1 MKRAPSGGLRAAAA
15 FLGLALLVATPD
27 AAAHTGGSALH
38 NLTHPHHLN
47 NPRIIT
53 SPASGDTYLPGETIT
68 VYVPWGRTLS
78 GRCIQIHTVGTVEL
92 EMTVGGVTRTLTGR
106 YQNRR
111 DRYGSGFDGTW
122 LYFDYVVQV
131 GDRDTDGVSLAE
143 DALSS
148 PGTTGSSI
156 RGVACG
162 DFSTFE
168 LSKQLHGLSTQ
179 SGHKVDTP
187 APTFSGVTG
196 PAVLFYAGASVNY
209 RLPQVANAADA
220 HNVSYSVTSAQPLP
234 TGYTLNASTA
244 TITGSYGS
252 ASARQNYTLRATDGF
267 NRTADLTFSL
277 EVSGDAGIESI
288 SITSNPGADKTYG
301 KVAPFGTNDTITV
314 RVDFTHRLTTILG
327 SRVCLNIRIGSNIP
341 RVCNPS
347 SYTSD
352 SSRWDKLDFSYAVQ
366 AGDWDGDGISFPT
379 NPMGAGKDGGLRF
392 RLTQVGS
399 DNRVNRSFASILDD
413 PNHKV
418 RGEQTMP
425 SFGSTASP
433 VYSWVK
439 GNAVSQVLPAVPAA
453 TDGDGGV
460 TYAIEGSLPAG
471 LSFAAATRTISGTP
485 TAAQGAT
492 DYTLA
497 ATDGDGDRATL
508 RFSIEIEEIAV
519 SISSP
524 SVAEGATG
532 ATATLKYAVTLN
544 RAPGRQVTVNWA
556 AAANPGT
563 ATSGTDYTAITG
575 GTLTFTA
582 AATSTTFDVTVTGD
596 ALDERNETVRI
607 ALSNP
612 SGAVLGSASTGVG
625 TITDD
630 DPTPTLALALSDP
643 DPGDPDTINES
654 GTGNATTVTASLSGG
669 TSGDAITVTVTA
681 TGATAAAGDFSLS
694 SDKTLTIAAG
704 TTTSS
709 GTVTVTAVDDATDEP
724 AETATVGGTVA
735 GGHGLVAAP
744 SGVTLTIADDD
755 ARPRSALALS
765 PASISESGG
774 LATVTATLS
783 NPSAA
788 AVTVTVSAA
797 PVAPAVTTDFSLS
810 STTTLTIAAS
820 ATSSTGTVTVTAVGN
835 ADDAPDKSVTVSG
848 SASGPLG
855 LGAADPPDATLT
867 IRDDDGTPTVSLV
880 LSSSSVS
887 ENGGVAT
894 VTAEL
899 NGGTSSEAVTVTVS
913 AAAGTG
919 AAAGDF
925 RLSSN
930 KTLTIAAGATS
941 STGAVTITANDN
953 AVDSP
958 DKSVTVSGTAT
969 GGNGIAAPA
978 SLTLTLTDD
987 EATRT
992 TRLALSS
999 ASIAEAGGVSTV
1011 TATLSGVSSATT
1023 TITVSASPGAGTD
1036 FTLTGTTLT
1045 IAAGSTTSTGTVTVT
1060 AVPDTTDSADK
1071 RVTVS
1076 GAATGGN
1083 GAESP
1088 PAATLTIVDDDALP
1102 TLSLS
1107 LSPTSIGE
1115 ASGVSTVTAAL
1126 SHPSS
1131 AAVTLTVDAAAG
1143 TGAVA
1148 TDFSLS
1154 TAKTL
1159 TIAAGATTSTG
1170 TVTVTAADNDVDAA
1184 NKSVTVSATA
1194 TGGNGVAAP
1203 SSVTLT
1209 LTDDETAGVTFN
1221 PATLTVTEQ
1230 GASQPFTVVLDS
1242 EPTGGMNGT
1251 TWVGLTPSDTDE
1263 LDLNM
1268 ASSYPY
1274 NLSFNTSNWDTPQTV
1289 AVTALGDSDRANDTK
1304 QIRYTVAGY
1313 TGGEVTNQLAVT
1325 VTVIDDDK
1333 PTVSLSLSP
1342 SSISEN
1348 GGEATVTAT
1357 LDAASPATT
1366 TIMVTAATGTNAVA
1380 GDFALSSAN
1389 TLTIAAGSTTS
1400 TGTVTITAADN
1411 ALDEPDKSVTVS
1423 GAASNSDG
1431 VNQPADQTLTI
1442 TDDDP
1447 APTLSINSPSVSE
1460 GNSGSAA
1467 LMYTVTLSAASG
1479 RPVTVEYED
1488 SRIGTA
1494 TSGTDYTAIPGGT
1507 LTFAAGTT
1515 SQTFNVSVTGDVLDE
1530 ANETVTVRLKDPVN
1544 AAVSTTAGTGTG
1556 TITDDD
1562 ATPTLSISEPSVTEG
1577 DSGAAALTYTLTLSA
1592 ASGRQ
1597 VTVRYADAG
1606 TGTATSGTDYAAIT
1620 AGALTFAAGTTS
1632 RTFSVSV
1639 TGDMVNEPNETV
1651 VVNWSNATNAT
1662 ISTRAG
1668 TIVSALR
1675 VDGTITDDD
1684 GAPTSITLTVD
1695 DDDVGEGDGA
1705 TTITV
1710 TATVDGT
1717 TRFAEA
1723 RTVSVSVSQSG
1734 TSGNVVDF
1742 ATVPAFDI
1750 EIAAGAASGAAT
1762 FTLTP
1767 TDDTEDET
1775 DETITVSGTSG
1786 TLTVNP
1792 ATISLTD
1799 NDGTPTSITLAVS
1812 DDSVGEGD
1820 GATTITVTATLDGS
1834 TTLGS
1839 AATVRVHVAGS
1850 GTATAVDFDT
1860 VPAFDITIAAGDA
1873 SGTAD
1878 FTLTPTNDVVDETDE
1893 TIAVRGTSTGLT
1905 VNSAT
1910 ISLTD
1915 NDAAPTAITLT
1926 VDDSSVGEGDGATSI
1941 TVTATVDGTTR
1952 FAEAKVVR
1960 VSVAGSGTAGAVDFA
1975 AVEAFDIEIAAEA
1988 ASDTAGFTLTP
1999 TDDAVDET
2007 NETITV
2013 SGTST
2018 SLTVNSA
2025 TITLADDDDA
2035 PTSITLTV
2043 DDSSVGEGDGAAPIT
2058 VTATVDGTTRFA
2070 EATAVTV
2077 SVAGSG
2083 TATAVDFAAVS
2094 DFDITIPAGAASS
2107 TGSFTLTPTNDA
2119 VDETDETV
2127 TVSGTS
2133 GSLPV
2138 NSATISLTDNDAA
2151 PTAITLT
2158 VSDESVSEGAGAT
2171 TITVTA
2177 TVDGTTRFAAATT
2190 VTVIVTGGGTPGGV
2204 NFSAGLD
2211 FDIVIAAG
2219 AASGASDFMLTPTDD
2234 ALDGVDETVTF
2245 AGYSGSLTVKDATV
2259 TLTDDDA
2266 TPTAITLTVDDNS
2279 VAEDD
2284 GATTITVTATVDGGT
2299 RFITDTTVTVSVA
2312 GSGAAGAV
2320 DFGAVSD
2327 FDITIQAADASK
2339 TGTFTL
2345 TPTNDAFDETNET
2358 ITVSGSSGSLTV
2370 SSATITLTDDDDAPT
2385 AITLTVD
2392 DNSVAEDDG
2401 ATTITVTATVDGAS
2415 RFVDATTVTVSVA
2428 GSGTASAVDFAAVSD
2443 FDIEIA
2449 AGEASK
2455 TGTFTLTPTNDAV
2468 DETNEMVTV
2477 SGSSGSLTVNSATIT
2492 LTDDDATPSITLTVD
2507 DNSVAE
2513 DDGATTITVT
2523 ATVDGTTRFAA
2534 ATTVTVSVGGSGTA
2548 TAVDFAAVSDF
2559 DITIAAEAASAN
2571 NTFTLT
2577 PTNDVVDE
2585 TNETVTVSGSS
2596 GSLTVNSDT
2605 INLTDDDAAPT
2616 SITLTVDDDG
2626 VAEDDGAT
2634 TITVTATVD
2643 GTTRFATDTTVTVS
2657 VAGSGTPT
2665 AVDFASVSDFD
2676 IQIPAGAAGANYTFT
2691 LTPTNDVV
2699 DETDETVTVSG
2710 MSGSLTV
2717 NSATISLTDDDG
2729 VPTSITLTVDD
2740 DDVGEGDGAA
2750 TITVTASANG
2760 ATGFTQPQT
2769 VRVSVAG
2776 SGTVAAVDFA
2786 SVPAFDIMLPAGAL
2800 SASGAFTLTPT
2811 DDTEDE
2817 ADETITV
2824 SGVSGSLPVN
2834 SASISLTDDD
2844 GVPTSLTLTV
2854 DDDTVSEGD
2863 GPTTIRVTA
2872 TLNGTGRFGEA
2883 KTVRVR
2889 VSGSGTAT
2897 AVDFA
2902 SVPEFDITI
2911 DASAA
2916 SGTGTF
2922 TLTPTDDVVDETNE
2936 TIKVRGTASGLRV
2949 NSDTITLADDDAT
2962 PDSISLTVNDNSVG
2976 EGDGATTITVT
2987 ATVDGATRFA
2997 EATTVTVSVAGSGS
3011 ATAVDLAAVANF
3023 DITLAAEAA
3032 SGTETFTL
3040 TPTDDVVDETNE
3052 TVTVSGT
3059 SGSLTV
3065 NSATISLTDND
3076 AAPTSITLTV
3086 NDNSIGEGDG
3096 ATTITVTATV
3106 DGATRFAA
3114 ATTVTVSVAGSGTAT
3129 AVDFAAVTDFDIEI
3143 AAEAASASETF
3154 TLTPTDDAVDE
3165 TTETVTVSGES
3176 GSLTVNAATINLT
3189 DNDAAPTS
3197 ITLTVNDN
3205 SVGEGDGATIITV
3218 TATVDGTTRFAA
3230 VTTVRVSVMGTST
3243 TAVDFTAVSDFDIQ
3257 IAAGMAS
3264 GSNTFTLTP
3273 TDDAV
3278 DEMDQTVTVSGTSG
3292 SLTVNAATIS
3302 VTDNDAAP
3310 TSITLTV
3317 NDNSVAEDDGATT
3330 ITVTATVDGA
3340 TRFSAGTTVTV
3351 SVADSG
3357 TATAVDFAAVA
3368 NFDITIAAGA
3378 ASANH
3383 TFTLTPTNDVVD
3395 ETNETITVSGTS
3407 GSLTVNSATI
3417 SLTDDDAAPTAITLT
3432 VNDNSVGEGDG
3443 ATTITVT
3450 ATVDGTT
3457 RFAESTTVTV
3467 SVAGSG
3473 TATAVDFATV
3483 SDFDITIAAEAANN
3497 TENFTLTPTD
3507 DTLDET
3513 DETVTV
3519 SGTSG
3524 SLTVNSATITLAD
3537 DDATPSLSIDS
3548 PIVAEGNAG
3557 AKDMTFTVTLSAASG
3572 RQVTVDYAVDSTDP
3586 GTATSGTDYAPV
3598 SAGTLTFAVGTT
3610 SETIAVSVTGDTAME
3625 PDETVRLTLSGATNA
3640 TLGTATGV
3648 GTIVNEDGASLIAID
3663 ADPTTANVIE
3673 PGPLALQEL
3682 STDSANSKSYS
3693 VRLKTPPTQDVTVTI
3708 ASGDTDAVT
3717 VGDTDGVMPGTQN
3730 TLTFTAMN
3738 WSTARTV
3745 TLTAAQDDDGVDE
3758 SVTVTHAAS
3767 TASDSEYTGD
3777 SASLTATVAD
3787 DETPAVVLDT
3797 NPSTANVVDADPVM
3811 LVEGHATD
3819 VAKTYSVRLATEP
3832 TQTVTVTLTSGD
3844 TGAVSI
3850 DDTDGDNTNGVQ
3862 NTLVFASTTWDTVQN
3877 VTARAAD
3884 DDDAADESVVL
3895 FATSTTATA
3904 SEYSG
3909 LSARLT
3915 ATVDDDETRGVVL
3928 STSTLSVQENG
3939 SATYTVQLS
3948 SQPVGGNV
3956 TVTITGAGG
3965 GIAPSPTSLTFT
3977 GANWN
3982 TPRQVRVNAARD
3994 DNSANETA
4002 TLTHTPSGAGTDYV
4016 GAATAQLVVTA
4027 TDISIPGLQVS
4038 PTQLAV
4044 DENQSAEYTVRLNT
4058 NPLGSV
4064 TVTATSNDAAVALDA
4079 DSTPQARTLTFNA
4092 SNWDTPQTVTASAV
4106 EDDNATDETATL
4118 THAASGA
4125 AAYTGLT
4132 GGALPSVLVSVD
4144 DNDTRGLLI
4153 DTNPST
4159 PNDIDAGPLAVDE
4172 NSSKEYTVRLATQ
4185 PTGTVTVT
4193 ATSPE
4198 ATLAVDSDASPQART
4213 LTFTTSTW
4221 ATAQTVTARALDDD
4235 DSTGETLA
4243 VAHAALGGDYGGVS
4257 ADLSVA
4263 VADDDEGVTIT
4274 PTPAALTETNLD
4286 GATLALSLVNTAFSA
4301 GASAAGVGAFE
4312 LVGTIPNLSI
4322 SQVSGVT
4329 AGGTTATLTLAFP
4342 RPPGDFRGLPT
4353 LAVRVPA
4360 SSHQGLDA
4368 LLSNAAVVTAEV
4380 GVTVSRTSLAL
4391 HENPGAT
4398 NANRGTYTIVPDTP
4412 PTGCAAGIVV
4422 AVSSDNADVTANPA
4436 LLTFTTSTWNTAQ
4449 TVTATAGPDDDGVD
4463 DAATLSHA
4471 IATVCDD
4478 AGYSAALAI
4487 AGVDVAVDDGH
4498 TPALVL
4504 DADPSTSS
4512 VDAGP
4517 LALVEGHA
4525 TDAARAFS
4533 VKLAT
4538 EPTQTVTVALGSL
4551 DAGAA
4556 TIDGSPLVFDSSNWL
4571 TAQTVTARAADDA
4584 DAAAESV
4591 ALFATSTTAT
4601 ASEYS
4606 GLSARLTATVDDN
4619 ETRGVVLSTSTL
4631 AVQEG
4636 SSATYT
4642 ARLSA
4647 RPVGGNVTVAITG
4660 AGDGISASPTA
4671 LTFTGTNWNTAQQV
4685 RVSAASDAN
4694 GLSESVTLTHTPSGA
4709 DYGGAAPAQLV
4720 AMATDGNPPSLLVA
4734 PTALTLTEGG
4744 SGVYTV
4750 RLNAQP
4756 ADPVTV
4762 TVGGATASVA
4772 ADTDAAAGVQTT
4784 LTFSN
4789 STWSTLR
4796 TVTVSAPPDDDAT
4809 NATTTLTHAVA
4820 GTGGYANLALAAR
4833 PGVAVTVNDPDTQGI
4848 LIDADPSTPND
4859 IDAGPLAVTEN
4870 QSAEYAVRLATQPT
4884 GTVTVTATSLD
4895 PTLAVDSDAS
4905 PLERTLT
4912 FSTSTW
4918 DTAQT
4923 VTARALDDDDGGNE
4937 TVAIAHEADGAD
4949 YDDVSANLAAM
4960 TVDDDAPALLLAT
4973 STLAAS
4979 GVAEGSTQTYT
4990 VRLATEPSG
4999 TVTVAA
5005 TATATATARVEVDM
5019 DGGQAGAQSSLRFD
5033 ATNWNAPRTA
5043 TVRGLP
5049 DDDAAHGTAT
5059 LRHSASGADYG
5070 GVEAADET
5078 FAVTDDDMPAVL
5090 LGATAVTVN
5099 EGSTAAYTVRLAT
5112 RPVGGAVTVA
5122 AISANAATATVAPA
5136 QLRFGAGDWDMPK
5149 TFRVHGAQAGS
5160 ATISHAA
5167 SGADY
5172 DGAATTTVAATVRG
5186 TQAAG
5191 VRIEP
5196 PTLTLREGESGAYRV
5211 RLNTDPGGDV
5221 TVTATSGSAELAVDA
5236 DATPRTKQLTF
5247 TTENWDREQTV
5258 MATALAD
5265 DGVDD
5270 ETATVTHAVTGYG
5283 GVATAPDLVVAV
5295 RDDDAPGL
5303 LFEPAE
5309 GLRLE
5314 ESGTAGTYTARLRF
5328 APSTPVAVAVS
5339 SDDAGVAVD
5348 TDGGTPLD
5356 QDTLAFN
5363 ATNWATAQT
5372 VTVRAVPDA
5381 DAASETAT
5389 LLHAASGAGS
5399 GYEGVTATY
5408 AVRVSDAEA
5417 AQAPTGVSA
5426 SAAGPTSLVVR
5437 WTPSPGAEGYVVQW
5451 RRAGQAWSTSRQL
5464 TLPAGASSA
5473 RIDGLAT
5480 GVEYEVRVLGLNRG
5494 DPGDPS
5500 SSARATPRA
5509 LGPGNRAPVAVAG
5522 FADRTLILGAAQA
5535 LDLSGVFWDPDGD
5548 ALSYTALSLNP
5559 SAVEASVSGSELR
5572 LRAAGVGLATIYM
5585 YATDPDGLTGSQTLR
5600 ARVARSA
5607 ALSADDAQAPEG
5619 GAARLSVRL
5628 SAARSTSTRIVWSL
5642 ALDTDAAT
5650 ADADD
5655 LVETSGEATIPAGET
5670 RIEIA
5675 VAIADDDDIEPAREW
5690 FEVSLSVPDGCCG
5703 PAARARVTVRE
5714 GVCDR
5719 TPAVRRALRGSASCD
5734 APTPATLAAVERL
5747 DVSGAGAGSLR
5758 AGDFAG
5764 FVGAADA
5771 AAGRQRLRTLPDGLF
5786 AGLDSLGEL
5795 SLQGNRARRSH
5806 WRWNWART
5814 DADAWAPG
5822 PATVRAQ
5829 FALGAPFALRSE
5841 LSAQPAAAGLPET
5854 VAIDAGATFGAP
5866 FAVAATST
5874 STLRLVAG
5882 PAPLP
5887 TTRCGEAPCFRGVEA
5902 ASGEV
5907 LTLYRRPS
5915 QAQPAPTPE
5924 PLRDGDDL
5932 RLALGSLIRLGDS
5945 DPDDLRWR
5953 ASSSDESVATAR
5965 VVGGRLVVTPAP
5977 GGEGAARIVL
5987 EVVDGE
5993 TGLSATLRF
6002 DVQVEFHWPVRQ
6014 ASGWRAGALMEAAR
6028 AASAPAPR

>member
-1 MKRAPSGGLRAAAA
+1 MKRAVGRGLCAAA
-15 FLGLALLVATPD
+15 FLGLALLVAAPD

-168 LSKQLHGLSTQ
+168 LSKQLHGLSAQ

-220 HNVSYSVTSAQPLP
+220 HNVSYSVTSARPLP

-314 RVDFTHRLTTILG
+314 RVDFTHRLTTVLP
-327 SRVCLNIRIGSNIP
+327 SRVCLNIQIGSNNR

-347 SYTSD
+347 YSTSD

-392 RLTQVGS
+392 RITGVGT
-399 DNRVNRSFASILDD
+399 DNRVNRSFGLILDD

-492 DYTLA
+492 NYTLA

-544 RAPGRQVTVNWA
+544 RAPGRQVTVAYA
-556 AAANPGT
+556 AASNPGT

-643 DPGDPDTINES
+643 DPGNPDTINES

-669 TSGDAITVTVTA
+669 TSGEAITVTVTA

-704 TTTSS
+704 ATTSS

-774 LATVTATLS
+774 MATVTATLS

-797 PVAPAVTTDFSLS
+797 PVAPAGAGDFALS

-848 SASGPLG
+848 LASGPLG

-880 LSSSSVS
+880 LSSSSVL
-887 ENGGVAT
+887 EDGGVAT

-899 NGGTSSEAVTVTVS
+899 NGGTSSEAVTVTVD
-913 AAAGTG
+913 AAAGPG
-919 AAAGDF
+919 AVAADF
-925 RLSSN
+925 SLSTA
-930 KTLTIAAGATS
+930 KTLTIAAGATT

-987 EATRT
+987 EATPT

-1045 IAAGSTTSTGTVTVT
+1045 IAAGSTTSAGTVTVT

-1076 GAATGGN
+1076 GAASGGN

-1102 TLSLS
+1102 TLSLA

-1115 ASGVSTVTAAL
+1115 AGGVSTVTAAL

-1159 TIAAGATTSTG
+1159 TIAASATTSTG

-1209 LTDDETAGVTFN
+1209 LADDDAAGVTFN
-1221 PATLTVTEQ
+1221 PATLTLTEQ
-1230 GASQPFTVVLDS
+1230 GPSQSFTVVLDS

-1251 TWVGLTPSDTDE
+1251 TWVGLTPSDDE
-1263 LDLNM
+1263 LDLDS
-1268 ASSYPY
+1268 ALTYPY
-1274 NLSFNTSNWDTPQTV
+1274 NLSFDTSNWDTPQTV
-1289 AVTALGDSDRANDTK
+1289 AVTALEDSDRANDTK

-1313 TGGEVTNQLAVT
+1313 TGGEVTDQLAVE

-1333 PTVSLSLSP
+1333 PAVSLSLSP

-1357 LDAASPATT
+1357 LDAASSATT
-1366 TIMVTAATGTNAVA
+1366 TITVTAATGTNAVSS
-1380 GDFALSSAN
+1380 DFKLSSAK
-1389 TLTIAAGSTTS
+1389 TLAIAAGSTTS
-1400 TGTVTITAADN
+1400 TGTVTIGAVDN
-1411 ALDEPDKSVTVS
+1411 ALDEPNKSVTVS
-1423 GAASNSDG
+1423 GSASNSDG
-1431 VNQPADQTLTI
+1431 VKQPADQTLTI

-1460 GNSGSAA
+1460 GNSGPKNLTFTA
-1467 LMYTVTLSAASG
+1467 TLSAASG
-1479 RPVTVEYED
+1479 REVTVEYED
-1488 SRIGTA
+1488 TRTGTA

-1507 LTFAAGTT
+1507 LTFATGTT

-1530 ANETVTVRLKDPVN
+1530 ANETVKVRLKDPVN
-1544 AAVSTTAGTGTG
+1544 AAVSTATGTG

-1562 ATPTLSISEPSVTEG
+1562 ATPTLSISSPSVMEG
-1577 DSGAAALTYTLTLSA
+1577 DSGSTALTITVTLSA

-1632 RTFSVSV
+1632 RTFSVLV
-1639 TGDMVNEPNETV
+1639 TGDTVNEPNETV
-1651 VVNWSNATNAT
+1651 VVTLSSPTNAT
-1662 ISTRAG
+1662 ISATAG
-1668 TIVSALR
+1668 SAT
-1675 VDGTITDDD
+1675 GTITDDD

-1717 TRFAEA
+1717 TRFAAA

-1742 ATVPAFDI
+1742 ATVSSFDI

-1767 TDDTEDET
+1767 TDDTEDEL

-1799 NDGTPTSITLAVS
+1799 NDGTPTSLTLAVN

-1839 AATVRVHVAGS
+1839 ATTVRVHVAGS

-1860 VPAFDITIAAGDA
+1860 VSAFDITIAAGDA
-1873 SGTAD
+1873 SGAAN

-1893 TIAVRGTSTGLT
+1893 TITVRGTSTGLT

-1915 NDAAPTAITLT
+1915 DDAAPTAITLT
-1926 VDDSSVGEGDGATSI
+1926 VSDSSVGEGDGATSI

-1952 FAEAKVVR
+1952 FAEAKTVR

-2007 NETITV
+2007 NETVTV
-2013 SGTST
+2013 SGSSG
-2018 SLTVNSA
+2018 SLTVNAA
-2025 TITLADDDDA
+2025 TITLTDDDA
-2035 PTSITLTV
+2035 APTAITLTV

-2070 EATAVTV
+2070 EDTTVTV

-2094 DFDITIPAGAASS
+2094 DFDIAIPAGAASS
-2107 TGSFTLTPTNDA
+2107 TGSFTLTPTDDA

-2133 GSLPV
+2133 GSLTV
-2138 NSATISLTDNDAA
+2138 KSATIALTDNDAA

-2158 VSDESVSEGAGAT
+2158 VSDDSVSEGDGAT

-2177 TVDGTTRFAAATT
+2177 TVDGTTRFAEATT
-2190 VTVIVTGGGTPGGV
+2190 VVVIVTGGGTPGGV

-2211 FDIVIAAG
+2211 FDITIAAG

-2234 ALDGVDETVTF
+2234 ALDGVNETVTF
-2245 AGYSGSLTVKDATV
+2245 AGYSGSLTVSDATV

-2266 TPTAITLTVDDNS
+2266 TPTSITLTVDDDS

-2320 DFGAVSD
+2320 DFAAVSD
-2327 FDITIQAADASK
+2327 FDITIGAADASK

-2358 ITVSGSSGSLTV
+2358 ITVSGTSGSLTV
-2370 SSATITLTDDDDAPT
+2370 NSATITLTDDDDAPT

-2596 GSLTVNSDT
+2596 GSLTVNSAT
-2605 INLTDDDAAPT
+2605 ITLTDDDAAPT
-2616 SITLTVDDDG
+2616 AITLTVDDDG

-2717 NSATISLTDDDG
+2717 NSATINLTDDDG

-2863 GPTTIRVTA
+2863 GLTTIRVTA

-2902 SVPEFDITI
+2902 SVPEFDIRI
-2911 DASAA
+2911 NASAA

-2922 TLTPTDDVVDETNE
+2922 TLTPTDDVVDEINE

-2997 EATTVTVSVAGSGS
+2997 EATTVTVSVAGSGT
-3011 ATAVDLAAVANF
+3011 ATAVDFAAVANF

-3086 NDNSIGEGDG
+3086 NDNSVGEGDG

-3243 TAVDFTAVSDFDIQ
+3243 TAVDFSAVSDFDIQ

-3292 SLTVNAATIS
+3292 SLTVNAATINL
-3302 VTDNDAAP
+3302 TDNDAAP

-3317 NDNSVAEDDGATT
+3317 NDNSVGEGDGATA

-3340 TRFSAGTTVTV
+3340 TRFAGTTTV
-3351 SVADSG
+3351 SVSVAGSG
-3357 TATAVDFAAVA
+3357 TATAVDFAAVSD
-3368 NFDITIAAGA
+3368 FDITIAAGA
-3378 ASANH
+3378 ASANN
-3383 TFTLTPTNDVVD
+3383 TFTLTPTNDSVD
-3395 ETNETITVSGTS
+3395 ETDETVTVSGTS

-3417 SLTDDDAAPTAITLT
+3417 SLTDDDAAPTSITLT

-3457 RFAESTTVTV
+3457 RFVESTTVTV

-3557 AKDMTFTVTLSAASG
+3557 AKDMTFTVTLSPASG
-3572 RQVTVDYAVDSTDP
+3572 QQVTVNYAVDSTDP

-3598 SAGTLTFAVGTT
+3598 SAGTLTFAVGAT
-3610 SETIAVSVTGDTAME
+3610 SETIAVSVTGDTTVE
-3625 PDETVRLTLSGATNA
+3625 PDETVRLALSGATNA
-3640 TLGTATGV
+3640 TLGAATGV

-3682 STDSANSKSYS
+3682 STDSAHSRSYS
-3693 VRLKTPPTQDVTVTI
+3693 VRLKTPPTQDVTVTV

-3787 DETPAVVLDT
+3787 DETPAVVLDA
-3797 NPSTANVVDADPVM
+3797 NPSTANVVDAGPVM

-3819 VAKTYSVRLATEP
+3819 VAKTYSVRLAAQP

-3862 NTLVFASTTWDTVQN
+3862 NTLVFGSTTWDTVQN

-3884 DDDAADESVVL
+3884 DDDAADESVAL

-3928 STSTLSVQENG
+3928 STSTLAVQENG
-3939 SATYTVQLS
+3939 SATYTVQLG

-3965 GIAPSPTSLTFT
+3965 GITPNPMSLTFT
-3977 GANWN
+3977 GVNWN
-3982 TPRQVRVNAARD
+3982 TPQQVRVNAARD

-4058 NPLGSV
+4058 NPLGTV

-4079 DSTPQARTLTFNA
+4079 DSTPQARTLTFDS
-4092 SNWDTPQTVTASAV
+4092 SNWATPQTVTASAE
-4106 EDDNATDETATL
+4106 EDDNGTDETATL

-4132 GGALPSVLVSVD
+4132 GGALPSVLVAVD

-4153 DTNPST
+4153 DADPST

-4193 ATSPE
+4193 ATSPD
-4198 ATLAVDSDASPQART
+4198 AALAVDSDASPLARS

-4301 GASAAGVGAFE
+4301 SASAAGVGAFE

-4322 SQVSGVT
+4322 AQVSGVT

-4449 TVTATAGPDDDGVD
+4449 TVTATAGPDNDGVD
-4463 DAATLSHA
+4463 DTATLSHA
-4471 IATVCDD
+4471 ITTACDG
-4478 AGYSAALAI
+4478 AGYTAALAV

-4504 DADPSTSS
+4504 DADPSTSG

-4517 LALVEGHA
+4517 LALIEGHA
-4525 TDAARAFS
+4525 TDAAQAFS

-4551 DAGAA
+4551 DAGAV
-4556 TIDGSPLVFDSSNWL
+4556 TIDGGPLVFDSSNWL

-4584 DAAAESV
+4584 DATDESV

-4601 ASEYS
+4601 ASEYT

-4671 LTFTGTNWNTAQQV
+4671 LTFTGANWNTAQQV

-4709 DYGGAAPAQLV
+4709 DFGGAATARLV
-4720 AMATDGNPPSLLVA
+4720 ATTTDGNPPSLLVT
-4734 PTALTLTEGG
+4734 PTQLALTEGG

-4796 TVTVSAPPDDDAT
+4796 TVTVSAPADDDAT
-4809 NATTTLTHAVA
+4809 DATTTLTHAVA

-4859 IDAGPLAVTEN
+4859 IDAGPLAVDEN

-4905 PLERTLT
+4905 PQTRTLT

-4949 YDDVSANLAAM
+4949 YDDVSANLAAT

-4979 GVAEGSTQTYT
+4979 GVAEGGTQTYT

-5043 TVRGLP
+5043 TVRGLE
-5049 DDDAAHGTAT
+5049 DDDAADGTAT

-5078 FAVTDDDMPAVL
+5078 FAVTDDDTPAVL
-5090 LGATAVTVN
+5090 PSATALTVN

-5112 RPVGGAVTVA
+5112 RPVGGTVTVA
-5122 AISANAATATVAPA
+5122 ATSANVSTATVQPA
-5136 QLRFGAGDWDMPK
+5136 QVRFGAGDWDVPK

-5160 ATISHAA
+5160 ATISHSA

-5172 DGAATTTVAATVRG
+5172 RGAATTTVAATVRG

-5196 PTLTLREGESGAYRV
+5196 PTLTLREGESGAYAV

-5236 DATPRTKQLTF
+5236 DATPQTRELTF
-5247 TTENWDREQTV
+5247 TTENWHVEQTV
-5258 MATALAD
+5258 TATALAD

-5270 ETATVTHAVTGYG
+5270 ETATVAHAVAGYA

-5314 ESGTAGTYTARLRF
+5314 ESGAAGTYTARLRF
-5328 APSTPVAVAVS
+5328 APSGAVAVAVS

-5356 QDTLAFN
+5356 QDTLTFN

-5399 GYEGVTATY
+5399 GYEGVTAAY

-5417 AQAPTGVSA
+5417 APAPTGVSA
-5426 SAAGPTSLVVR
+5426 SAAGPTSLAVR
-5437 WTPSPGAEGYVVQW
+5437 WTPSAGAQGHVVQW

-5509 LGPGNRAPVAVAG
+5509 LGPGNRAPVVLAALE
-5522 FADRTLILGAAQA
+5522 DRTLILGAALA
-5535 LDLSGVFWDPDGD
+5535 IDLGGAFWDPDGD
-5548 ALSYTALSLNP
+5548 ALAYTARSLNP
-5559 SAVEASVSGSELR
+5559 SAVEATVSGAELR
-5572 LRAAGVGLATIYM
+5572 LRAASVGPATVYV
-5585 YATDPDGLTGSQTLR
+5585 YARDPGGLVGSQTLR
-5600 ARVARSA
+5600 ARVVDRA

-5619 GAARLSVRL
+5619 GTAQLVARLSP
-5628 SAARSTSTRIVWSL
+5628 ARSTSTRIVWSL
-5642 ALDTDAAT
+5642 ALDANAAT
-5650 ADADD
+5650 ADMDD

-5670 RIEIA
+5670 RVEIGIEIA
-5675 VAIADDDDIEPAREW
+5675 DDMDIEPAREW
-5690 FEVSLSVPDGCCG
+5690 FEVSLSAPAGCCG
-5703 PAARARVTVRE
+5703 PAARARVTVLE

-5719 TPAVRRALRGSASCD
+5719 TPAVRDALRGSDSCT

-5747 DVSGAGAGSLR
+5747 ELSGAGAGSLR
-5758 AGDFAG
+5758 AGDFG
-5764 FVGAADA
+5764 GLSGLRTLLLD
-5771 AAGRQRLRTLPDGLF
+5771 GNGLRTLPDGLF

-5795 SLQGNRARRSH
+5795 SLQGNPGAPFALAVEL
-5806 WRWNWART
+5806 ART
-5814 DADAWAPG
+5814 DADPWAPG
-5822 PATVRAQ
+5822 PATVQAR

-5841 LSAQPAAAGLPET
+5841 LSTQPTAAGLPET

-5866 FAVAATST
+5866 FAVAST

-5887 TTRCGEAPCFRGVEA
+5887 TARCGDAPCFRGMETTAGEA
-5902 ASGEV
+5902 
-5907 LTLYRRPS
+5907 LTLYRRPPR
-5915 QAQPAPTPE
+5915 AQPAPTPE

-5932 RLALGSLIRLGDS
+5932 RLALESLIRPGDS

-5993 TGLSATLRF
+5993 TGHTATLRF

-6014 ASGWRAGALMEAAR
+6014 ASGWRAGALIEAAR

>member
-1 MKRAPSGGLRAAAA
+1 MKRAVGRGLCAAA
-15 FLGLALLVATPD
+15 FLGIALSVAAPD
-27 AAAHTGGSALH
+27 AAAHSSGHVH
-38 NLTHPHHLN
+38 NRLYPVHHLD

-68 VYVPWGRTLS
+68 VYIPWGRTVS
-78 GRCIQIHTVGTVEL
+78 GRCIQIHSVGTVEL

-106 YQNRR
+106 YENRR
-111 DRYGSGFDGTW
+111 NRYGSGFDGTW
-122 LYFDYVVQV
+122 LYFDYVVRK

-148 PGTTGSSI
+148 PGASGSSI
-156 RGVACG
+156 RGTVCG
-162 DFSTFE
+162 GFSTIE
-168 LSKQLHGLSTQ
+168 LSKQLHGFSNQ

-187 APTFSGVTG
+187 APTFSGVLA
-196 PAVLFYAGASVNY
+196 PAVVFYEGASVNY
-209 RLPQVANAADA
+209 RLPAVANAADV
-220 HNVSYSVTSAQPLP
+220 HNLTYSVTSARPLP
-234 TGYTLNASTA
+234 TGYTLNTSTA
-244 TITGSYGS
+244 TIAGSHGS

-267 NRTADLTFSL
+267 NRTADLIFTL
-277 EVSGDAGIESI
+277 EVSTGAGIESI

-314 RVDFTHRLTTILG
+314 RVDFTHRLTFVR
-327 SRVCLNIRIGSNIP
+327 SSVCLNIRIGSN
-341 RVCNPS
+341 RQVCNPS
-347 SYTSD
+347 YSTSD

-392 RLTQVGS
+392 RLFGGG
-399 DNRVNRSFASILDD
+399 DNRVNRNFGPTQDD

-418 RGEQTMP
+418 RGEQTTP
-425 SFGSTASP
+425 NFGSTASP

-439 GNAVSQVLPAVPAA
+439 GNAVSQALPAVPAA

-544 RAPGRQVTVNWA
+544 RVPGRQVTVAYA
-556 AAANPGT
+556 AASNPGT

-643 DPGDPDTINES
+643 DPGNPDTINES

-669 TSGDAITVTVTA
+669 TSGEAITVTVTA
-681 TGATAAAGDFSLS
+681 TGGTAAAGDFSLS

-704 TTTSS
+704 ATTSS

-887 ENGGVAT
+887 EDGGVAT

-899 NGGTSSEAVTVTVS
+899 NGGTSSEAVTVTVDAVPGPGAV
-913 AAAGTG
+913 AA
-919 AAAGDF
+919 DF
-925 RLSSN
+925 SLSTA
-930 KTLTIAAGATS
+930 KTLTIAAGATT

-1115 ASGVSTVTAAL
+1115 AGGVSTVTAAL

-1289 AVTALGDSDRANDTK
+1289 AVTALGDGDRADDAK

-1313 TGGEVTNQLAVT
+1313 AGGEVTNQLAVT

-1333 PTVSLSLSP
+1333 PAVSLSLSP

-1348 GGEATVTAT
+1348 GGVATVTAT
-1357 LDAASPATT
+1357 LEAASPATT

-1389 TLTIAAGSTTS
+1389 TLTIAAGETTS
-1400 TGTVTITAADN
+1400 TGTVTIAAVNN
-1411 ALDEPDKSVTVS
+1411 AVDEPDKSVTVS
-1423 GAASNSDG
+1423 GSASNSDG
-1431 VNQPADQTLTI
+1431 VKQPADRTLAI

-1447 APTLSINSPSVSE
+1447 APTLSIDSPSVSE
-1460 GNSGSAA
+1460 GNSGSRNLTFTA
-1467 LMYTVTLSAASG
+1467 TLSAASG
-1479 RPVTVEYED
+1479 REVTVDYAD
-1488 SRIGTA
+1488 AGTGTA
-1494 TSGTDYTAIPGGT
+1494 TSGTDYTAIAAGT
-1507 LTFAAGTT
+1507 LTFATGTT
-1515 SQTFNVSVTGDVLDE
+1515 SQTFDVSVTGDVLDE
-1530 ANETVTVRLKDPVN
+1530 ADETVKVRLKDPTN

-1562 ATPTLSISEPSVTEG
+1562 ATPTLSISEPSVAEG
-1577 DSGAAALTYTLTLSA
+1577 DSGSAALTYTVTLSA

-1620 AGALTFAAGTTS
+1620 GGTLTFVAGTTS

-1639 TGDMVNEPNETV
+1639 TGDTVNEPNETV
-1651 VVNWSNATNAT
+1651 AVNWSNATNAT
-1662 ISTRAG
+1662 ITSRSGVVAA
-1668 TIVSALR
+1668 ALR

-1695 DDDVGEGDGA
+1695 DDDVGEGDSA

-1717 TRFAEA
+1717 TRFADA
-1723 RTVSVSVSQSG
+1723 KTVTVSVAGSG
-1734 TSGNVVDF
+1734 TTGAVDF
-1742 ATVPAFDI
+1742 AAVSNFNI
-1750 EIAAGAASGAAT
+1750 SIAAGAASGAGT

-1767 TDDTEDET
+1767 TDDSDDET
-1775 DETITVSGTSG
+1775 DETITVSGTSTG
-1786 TLTVNP
+1786 LMVTP

-1799 NDGTPTSITLAVS
+1799 DDGTPTSITLAVN

-1839 AATVRVHVAGS
+1839 ATTVRVHVVGS

-1878 FTLTPTNDVVDETDE
+1878 FTLTPTNDAVDETDE
-1893 TIAVRGTSTGLT
+1893 TITVRGTWTGLT

-1915 NDAAPTAITLT
+1915 DDAAPTSIALT

-1952 FAEAKVVR
+1952 FAEAKTVR
-1960 VSVAGSGTAGAVDFA
+1960 VSVAGSGTATAVDFA
-1975 AVEAFDIEIAAEA
+1975 AVEAFDIEIAAGA
-1988 ASDTAGFTLTP
+1988 ASSTASFTLTP
-1999 TDDAVDET
+1999 TDDAVDEAD
-2007 NETITV
+2007 ETVTV
-2013 SGTST
+2013 SGEST

-2025 TITLADDDDA
+2025 TIALTDDDAA

-2043 DDSSVGEGDGAAPIT
+2043 DDGSVGEGDGAATIT

-2070 EATAVTV
+2070 MSTTVSV

-2107 TGSFTLTPTNDA
+2107 TASFTLTPTDDA

-2127 TVSGTS
+2127 TVDGTS
-2133 GSLPV
+2133 GSLTV
-2138 NSATISLTDNDAA
+2138 NSATIALTDDDAA
-2151 PTAITLT
+2151 PTSITLT
-2158 VSDESVSEGAGAT
+2158 VSDDSVSEGDGAT

-2177 TVDGTTRFAAATT
+2177 TVDGTTRFATSTT
-2190 VTVIVTGGGTPGGV
+2190 VEVLVRGTSGTATAV
-2204 NFSAGLD
+2204 D
-2211 FDIVIAAG
+2211 FAAVSIFEIVIAAG
-2219 AASGASDFMLTPTDD
+2219 AASGAGDFTLTPTNDV
-2234 ALDGVDETVTF
+2234 LDETDETITVYG
-2245 AGYSGSLTVKDATV
+2245 ASDDLTVNPATIA
-2259 TLTDDDA
+2259 LTDDDA
-2266 TPTAITLTVDDNS
+2266 TPTAITLTVDDDS

-2299 RFITDTTVTVSVA
+2299 RFVALTTVTVSVA
-2312 GSGAAGAV
+2312 GSGTAGAV
-2320 DFGAVSD
+2320 DFAAVSD
-2327 FDITIQAADASK
+2327 FDIEIDARDASG

-2345 TPTNDAFDETNET
+2345 TPTNDVFDETNET
-2358 ITVSGSSGSLTV
+2358 ITVSGTSGGLTV
-2370 SSATITLTDDDDAPT
+2370 NAATITLTDDDAAPT

-2401 ATTITVTATVDGAS
+2401 ATTITVTAAVDGPT
-2415 RFVDATTVTVSVA
+2415 RFGAARTVTVSVA
-2428 GSGTASAVDFAAVSD
+2428 GSGTATAVDFTPVLD

-2449 AGEASK
+2449 TGAASA
-2455 TGTFTLTPTNDAV
+2455 TGTFMLIPADDAV
-2468 DETNEMVTV
+2468 DETDETVTV

-2548 TAVDFAAVSDF
+2548 TAVDFASVSDF

-2616 SITLTVDDDG
+2616 AITLTVDDDG

-2834 SASISLTDDD
+2834 SATISLTDDD

-2911 DASAA
+2911 NASAA

-2962 PDSISLTVNDNSVG
+2962 PTAISLTVNDNSVG

-3165 TTETVTVSGES
+3165 TNETVTVGGTS
-3176 GSLTVNAATINLT
+3176 GSLTVNAATISLT

-3218 TATVDGTTRFAA
+3218 TAAVDGTTRFAA

-3278 DEMDQTVTVSGTSG
+3278 DEMDQTVMVSGTSG

-3317 NDNSVAEDDGATT
+3317 NDNSVAEDDGAT
-3330 ITVTATVDGA
+3330 IVTVTATVDGA
-3340 TRFSAGTTVTV
+3340 TRFAEATTVTV
-3351 SVADSG
+3351 SVAGSG

-3378 ASANH
+3378 ASANN
-3383 TFTLTPTNDVVD
+3383 TFTLTPTNDSVD
-3395 ETNETITVSGTS
+3395 ETDETVTVSGTS

-3417 SLTDDDAAPTAITLT
+3417 SLTDNDAAPTSITLT

-3457 RFAESTTVTV
+3457 RFVESTTVTV

-3483 SDFDITIAAEAANN
+3483 SDFDISIAAEAANN

-3557 AKDMTFTVTLSAASG
+3557 ANDMTFTVTLSAASG
-3572 RQVTVDYAVDSTDP
+3572 QQVTVNYAVDSTDP

-3610 SETIAVSVTGDTAME
+3610 SETVTVSVTGDTAME

-3640 TLGTATGV
+3640 TLGAATGV

-3682 STDSANSKSYS
+3682 LTDSANSRSYS
-3693 VRLKTPPTQDVTVTI
+3693 VRLKTPPTQDVTVTV

-3717 VGDTDGVMPGTQN
+3717 VGDTDGVMPGVQN
-3730 TLTFTAMN
+3730 TLTFTGLN

-3777 SASLTATVAD
+3777 SASLTATVDD
-3787 DETPAVVLDT
+3787 DETPAVVLDA
-3797 NPSTANVVDADPVM
+3797 NPSTANVVDAGPVM

-3915 ATVDDDETRGVVL
+3915 ATVDDNETRGVVL

-3994 DNSANETA
+3994 TNSANETA

-4058 NPLGSV
+4058 DPLGSV

-4079 DSTPQARTLTFNA
+4079 DSTPQTRTLTFDS
-4092 SNWDTPQTVTASAV
+4092 SNWDTVQTVTASAV
-4106 EDDNATDETATL
+4106 EDDNGTDESATL

-4132 GGALPSVLVSVD
+4132 GGALPSVQVAVD

-4185 PTGTVTVT
+4185 PTGMVTVT

-4198 ATLAVDSDASPQART
+4198 ATLAVDSDASPQTRS

-4243 VAHAALGGDYGGVS
+4243 VAHAATGGDYGGVS

-4301 GASAAGVGAFE
+4301 SASAAGVGAFE

-4322 SQVSGVT
+4322 AQVSGVT

-4422 AVSSDNADVTANPA
+4422 AVSGDNADVTANPA

-4449 TVTATAGPDDDGVD
+4449 TVTATAGPDNDGVD

-4471 IATVCDD
+4471 IATACDG
-4478 AGYSAALAI
+4478 AGYTTALAV

-4504 DADPSTSS
+4504 DADPST
-4512 VDAGP
+4512 VGVEAGP

-4533 VKLAT
+4533 VNLAT

-4584 DAAAESV
+4584 DAADESV

-4601 ASEYS
+4601 ASEYT

-4619 ETRGVVLSTSTL
+4619 ETHGVVLSTSTL

-4671 LTFTGTNWNTAQQV
+4671 LTFTGTNWNAAQQV

-4720 AMATDGNPPSLLVA
+4720 ATATDGNPPSLLVA

-4762 TVGGATASVA
+4762 TVGGATAAVS

-4789 STWSTLR
+4789 STWSALR

-4820 GTGGYANLALAAR
+4820 GTGGYANLAPAAR

-4870 QSAEYAVRLATQPT
+4870 QSAQYAVRLATQPT
-4884 GTVTVTATSLD
+4884 GTVTVTATSPD

-4912 FSTSTW
+4912 FTTNTW
-4918 DTAQT
+4918 NTAQT
-4923 VTARALDDDDGGNE
+4923 VTARALDDDDSGNE
-4937 TVAIAHEADGAD
+4937 TTAIAHEADGAD
-4949 YDDVSANLAAM
+4949 YDDVSANLAAT

-4979 GVAEGSTQTYT
+4979 GVAEGGTQTYT

-5049 DDDAAHGTAT
+5049 DDDAADGTAT

-5122 AISANAATATVAPA
+5122 ATSANASTATVQPA
-5136 QLRFGAGDWDMPK
+5136 QLRFGAGDWDVPK

-5160 ATISHAA
+5160 ATISHSA

-5172 DGAATTTVAATVRG
+5172 GGAATTTVAATVRG

-5211 RLNTDPGGDV
+5211 RLNTDPGGTV

-5258 MATALAD
+5258 TATALAD

-5270 ETATVTHAVTGYG
+5270 ETATVTHAVTGYA

-5314 ESGTAGTYTARLRF
+5314 ESGAAGTYTARLRF

-5408 AVRVSDAEA
+5408 AVRVSDADA
-5417 AQAPTGVSA
+5417 VPAPTGVSA
-5426 SAAGPTSLVVR
+5426 SAAGPTSLAVR
-5437 WTPSPGAEGYVVQW
+5437 WTPSAGAEGHAVQW

-5548 ALSYTALSLNP
+5548 ALSYAALSLNP

-5572 LRAAGVGLATIYM
+5572 LRASGVGLATIYM
-5585 YATDPDGLTGSQTLR
+5585 YATDPGGLTGSQTLR

-5628 SAARSTSTRIVWSL
+5628 SPARSTSTRIVWSL
-5642 ALDTDAAT
+5642 VPAAAAAT
-5650 ADADD
+5650 ADAAD

-5675 VAIADDDDIEPAREW
+5675 VAIADDDEIEPAREW
-5690 FEVSLSVPDGCCG
+5690 FEVSLSAPDGCCG

-5719 TPAVRRALRGSASCD
+5719 TPAVRDALRGSASCD
-5734 APTPATLAAVERL
+5734 APTPAMLAAVERL
-5747 DVSGAGAGSLR
+5747 ELSGAGAGSLR

-5764 FVGAADA
+5764 LSGLRTLLLD
-5771 AAGRQRLRTLPDGLF
+5771 GNGLRTLPDGLF

-5795 SLQGNRARRSH
+5795 SLQGNPGAPFALAVEL
-5806 WRWNWART
+5806 ART

-5822 PATVRAQ
+5822 PATVRAR

-5841 LSAQPAAAGLPET
+5841 LSAQPTAAGLPET
-5854 VAIDAGATFGAP
+5854 VEIDAGATFGAP
-5866 FAVAATST
+5866 FAVAST

-5887 TTRCGEAPCFRGVEA
+5887 TARCGEAPCFRGVEA
-5902 ASGEV
+5902 APGEA
-5907 LTLYRRPS
+5907 LTLYRRPPR
-5915 QAQPAPTPE
+5915 AQPAPTPE

-5932 RLALGSLIRLGDS
+5932 RLALGSLIRLGDG

-5965 VVGGRLVVTPAP
+5965 VVGGSLVVTPAP

>member
-1 MKRAPSGGLRAAAA
+1 M
-15 FLGLALLVATPD
+15 
-27 AAAHTGGSALH
+27 
-38 NLTHPHHLN
+38 
-47 NPRIIT
+47 
-53 SPASGDTYLPGETIT
+53 
-68 VYVPWGRTLS
+68 
-78 GRCIQIHTVGTVEL
+78 
-92 EMTVGGVTRTLTGR
+92 
-106 YQNRR
+106 
-111 DRYGSGFDGTW
+111 
-122 LYFDYVVQV
+122 
-131 GDRDTDGVSLAE
+131 
-143 DALSS
+143 
-148 PGTTGSSI
+148 
-156 RGVACG
+156 
-162 DFSTFE
+162 
-168 LSKQLHGLSTQ
+168 
-179 SGHKVDTP
+179 
-187 APTFSGVTG
+187 
-196 PAVLFYAGASVNY
+196 
-209 RLPQVANAADA
+209 
-220 HNVSYSVTSAQPLP
+220 
-234 TGYTLNASTA
+234 
-244 TITGSYGS
+244 
-252 ASARQNYTLRATDGF
+252 
-267 NRTADLTFSL
+267 
-277 EVSGDAGIESI
+277 
-288 SITSNPGADKTYG
+288 
-301 KVAPFGTNDTITV
+301 
-314 RVDFTHRLTTILG
+314 
-327 SRVCLNIRIGSNIP
+327 
-341 RVCNPS
+341 
-347 SYTSD
+347 
-352 SSRWDKLDFSYAVQ
+352 
-366 AGDWDGDGISFPT
+366 
-379 NPMGAGKDGGLRF
+379 
-392 RLTQVGS
+392 
-399 DNRVNRSFASILDD
+399 DD
-413 PNHKV
+413 
-418 RGEQTMP
+418 
-425 SFGSTASP
+425 
-433 VYSWVK
+433 
-439 GNAVSQVLPAVPAA
+439 
-453 TDGDGGV
+453 
-460 TYAIEGSLPAG
+460 
-471 LSFAAATRTISGTP
+471 
-485 TAAQGAT
+485 
-492 DYTLA
+492 
-497 ATDGDGDRATL
+497 
-508 RFSIEIEEIAV
+508 
-519 SISSP
+519 
-524 SVAEGATG
+524 
-532 ATATLKYAVTLN
+532 
-544 RAPGRQVTVNWA
+544 
-556 AAANPGT
+556 
-563 ATSGTDYTAITG
+563 
-575 GTLTFTA
+575 
-582 AATSTTFDVTVTGD
+582 
-596 ALDERNETVRI
+596 
-607 ALSNP
+607 
-612 SGAVLGSASTGVG
+612 
-625 TITDD
+625 
-630 DPTPTLALALSDP
+630 
-643 DPGDPDTINES
+643 
-654 GTGNATTVTASLSGG
+654 
-669 TSGDAITVTVTA
+669 
-681 TGATAAAGDFSLS
+681 
-694 SDKTLTIAAG
+694 
-704 TTTSS
+704 
-709 GTVTVTAVDDATDEP
+709 
-724 AETATVGGTVA
+724 
-735 GGHGLVAAP
+735 
-744 SGVTLTIADDD
+744 
-755 ARPRSALALS
+755 
-765 PASISESGG
+765 
-774 LATVTATLS
+774 
-783 NPSAA
+783 
-788 AVTVTVSAA
+788 
-797 PVAPAVTTDFSLS
+797 
-810 STTTLTIAAS
+810 
-820 ATSSTGTVTVTAVGN
+820 
-835 ADDAPDKSVTVSG
+835 
-848 SASGPLG
+848 
-855 LGAADPPDATLT
+855 
-867 IRDDDGTPTVSLV
+867 
-880 LSSSSVS
+880 
-887 ENGGVAT
+887 
-894 VTAEL
+894 
-899 NGGTSSEAVTVTVS
+899 
-913 AAAGTG
+913 
-919 AAAGDF
+919 
-925 RLSSN
+925 
-930 KTLTIAAGATS
+930 
-941 STGAVTITANDN
+941 
-953 AVDSP
+953 
-958 DKSVTVSGTAT
+958 
-969 GGNGIAAPA
+969 
-978 SLTLTLTDD
+978 
-987 EATRT
+987 
-992 TRLALSS
+992 
-999 ASIAEAGGVSTV
+999 
-1011 TATLSGVSSATT
+1011 
-1023 TITVSASPGAGTD
+1023 
-1036 FTLTGTTLT
+1036 
-1045 IAAGSTTSTGTVTVT
+1045 
-1060 AVPDTTDSADK
+1060 
-1071 RVTVS
+1071 
-1076 GAATGGN
+1076 
-1083 GAESP
+1083 
-1088 PAATLTIVDDDALP
+1088 
-1102 TLSLS
+1102 
-1107 LSPTSIGE
+1107 
-1115 ASGVSTVTAAL
+1115 
-1126 SHPSS
+1126 
-1131 AAVTLTVDAAAG
+1131 
-1143 TGAVA
+1143 
-1148 TDFSLS
+1148 
-1154 TAKTL
+1154 
-1159 TIAAGATTSTG
+1159 
-1170 TVTVTAADNDVDAA
+1170 
-1184 NKSVTVSATA
+1184 
-1194 TGGNGVAAP
+1194 
-1203 SSVTLT
+1203 
-1209 LTDDETAGVTFN
+1209 
-1221 PATLTVTEQ
+1221 
-1230 GASQPFTVVLDS
+1230 
-1242 EPTGGMNGT
+1242 
-1251 TWVGLTPSDTDE
+1251 
-1263 LDLNM
+1263 
-1268 ASSYPY
+1268 
-1274 NLSFNTSNWDTPQTV
+1274 
-1289 AVTALGDSDRANDTK
+1289 
-1304 QIRYTVAGY
+1304 
-1313 TGGEVTNQLAVT
+1313 
-1325 VTVIDDDK
+1325 
-1333 PTVSLSLSP
+1333 
-1342 SSISEN
+1342 
-1348 GGEATVTAT
+1348 
-1357 LDAASPATT
+1357 
-1366 TIMVTAATGTNAVA
+1366 
-1380 GDFALSSAN
+1380 
-1389 TLTIAAGSTTS
+1389 
-1400 TGTVTITAADN
+1400 
-1411 ALDEPDKSVTVS
+1411 
-1423 GAASNSDG
+1423 
-1431 VNQPADQTLTI
+1431 
-1442 TDDDP
+1442 
-1447 APTLSINSPSVSE
+1447 
-1460 GNSGSAA
+1460 
-1467 LMYTVTLSAASG
+1467 
-1479 RPVTVEYED
+1479 
-1488 SRIGTA
+1488 
-1494 TSGTDYTAIPGGT
+1494 
-1507 LTFAAGTT
+1507 
-1515 SQTFNVSVTGDVLDE
+1515 
-1530 ANETVTVRLKDPVN
+1530 
-1544 AAVSTTAGTGTG
+1544 
-1556 TITDDD
+1556 
-1562 ATPTLSISEPSVTEG
+1562 
-1577 DSGAAALTYTLTLSA
+1577 
-1592 ASGRQ
+1592 
-1597 VTVRYADAG
+1597 
-1606 TGTATSGTDYAAIT
+1606 
-1620 AGALTFAAGTTS
+1620 
-1632 RTFSVSV
+1632 
-1639 TGDMVNEPNETV
+1639 
-1651 VVNWSNATNAT
+1651 
-1662 ISTRAG
+1662 
-1668 TIVSALR
+1668 
-1675 VDGTITDDD
+1675 
-1684 GAPTSITLTVD
+1684 
-1695 DDDVGEGDGA
+1695 
-1705 TTITV
+1705 
-1710 TATVDGT
+1710 
-1717 TRFAEA
+1717 
-1723 RTVSVSVSQSG
+1723 
-1734 TSGNVVDF
+1734 
-1742 ATVPAFDI
+1742 
-1750 EIAAGAASGAAT
+1750 
-1762 FTLTP
+1762 
-1767 TDDTEDET
+1767 
-1775 DETITVSGTSG
+1775 
-1786 TLTVNP
+1786 
-1792 ATISLTD
+1792 
-1799 NDGTPTSITLAVS
+1799 
-1812 DDSVGEGD
+1812 
-1820 GATTITVTATLDGS
+1820 
-1834 TTLGS
+1834 
-1839 AATVRVHVAGS
+1839 
-1850 GTATAVDFDT
+1850 
-1860 VPAFDITIAAGDA
+1860 
-1873 SGTAD
+1873 
-1878 FTLTPTNDVVDETDE
+1878 
-1893 TIAVRGTSTGLT
+1893 
-1905 VNSAT
+1905 
-1910 ISLTD
+1910 
-1915 NDAAPTAITLT
+1915 DAAPTAITLT
-1926 VDDSSVGEGDGATSI
+1926 VSDSSVGEGDGATSI
-1941 TVTATVDGTTR
+1941 TVTATVNGTTR
-1952 FAEAKVVR
+1952 FAEAKTVR
-1960 VSVAGSGTAGAVDFA
+1960 VSVGGSGAAGAVDFA
-1975 AVEAFDIEIAAEA
+1975 AVEAFDIEIAAGA

-2007 NETITV
+2007 NETVTV
-2013 SGTST
+2013 SGSSD
-2018 SLTVNSA
+2018 SLTVNAA
-2025 TITLADDDDA
+2025 TITLADDDAA
-2035 PTSITLTV
+2035 PTAITLTV

-2070 EATAVTV
+2070 EDTAVTV

-2094 DFDITIPAGAASS
+2094 DFDIAIPAGAASS
-2107 TGSFTLTPTNDA
+2107 TGSFTLTPTDDA

-2133 GSLPV
+2133 GSLTV
-2138 NSATISLTDNDAA
+2138 NSATIALTDNDAA

-2158 VSDESVSEGAGAT
+2158 VSDDSVSEGDGAT

-2177 TVDGTTRFAAATT
+2177 TVDGTTRFAEATT
-2190 VTVIVTGGGTPGGV
+2190 VVVIVTGGGTPGGV

-2211 FDIVIAAG
+2211 FDITIAAG

-2234 ALDGVDETVTF
+2234 ALDGVNETVTF
-2245 AGYSGSLTVKDATV
+2245 AGYSGSLTVSDATV

-2320 DFGAVSD
+2320 DFAAVSD
-2327 FDITIQAADASK
+2327 FDITIGAADASK

-2358 ITVSGSSGSLTV
+2358 ITVSGTSGSLTV

-2428 GSGTASAVDFAAVSD
+2428 GSGTASGVDFAAVSD

-2571 NTFTLT
+2571 NAFTLT

-2605 INLTDDDAAPT
+2605 ITLTDDDAAPT
-2616 SITLTVDDDG
+2616 AITLTVDDDG

-2717 NSATISLTDDDG
+2717 NSATINLTDDDG

-2760 ATGFTQPQT
+2760 ATGFTQPRT

-2817 ADETITV
+2817 EDETITV

-2834 SASISLTDDD
+2834 SARISLTDDD

-2911 DASAA
+2911 NASAA

-2997 EATTVTVSVAGSGS
+2997 EATTVTVSAAGSGT
-3011 ATAVDLAAVANF
+3011 ATAVDFAAVANF
-3023 DITLAAEAA
+3023 DITIAAEAA

-3065 NSATISLTDND
+3065 NSDTISLTDND

-3086 NDNSIGEGDG
+3086 NDNSVGEGDG

-3165 TTETVTVSGES
+3165 TTETVTVSGTS
-3176 GSLTVNAATINLT
+3176 GSLTVNAATISLT

-3292 SLTVNAATIS
+3292 SLTVNSATIS

-3317 NDNSVAEDDGATT
+3317 NDNSVGEGDGTT
-3330 ITVTATVDGA
+3330 IITVTATVDGT
-3340 TRFSAGTTVTV
+3340 TRFAAATTV
-3351 SVADSG
+3351 SVSVAGSG

-3378 ASANH
+3378 ASAND

-3407 GSLTVNSATI
+3407 GSLTVNSANI

-3483 SDFDITIAAEAANN
+3483 SDFDISIAAEAANN

-3507 DTLDET
+3507 DTLDEA
-3513 DETVTV
+3513 DETITV

-3524 SLTVNSATITLAD
+3524 SLTVNSDTITLAD

-3610 SETIAVSVTGDTAME
+3610 SETVTVSVTGDTAME

-3648 GTIVNEDGASLIAID
+3648 GTIVNDDGASLIAID

-3673 PGPLALQEL
+3673 PGPLALNEL

-3693 VRLKTPPTQDVTVTI
+3693 VQLKTPPTQTVTVTI
-3708 ASGDTDAVT
+3708 TSGDTDAVT

-3767 TASDSEYTGD
+3767 TASNSEYTGD
-3777 SASLTATVAD
+3777 SASLTATVDD
-3787 DETPAVVLDT
+3787 DETPAVVLDAD
-3797 NPSTANVVDADPVM
+3797 PSTANMVDAGPVA
-3811 LVEGHATD
+3811 LAEGHATD

-3832 TQTVTVTLTSGD
+3832 TQTVTVTLTSAD
-3844 TGAVSI
+3844 TGAVTI

-3862 NTLVFASTTWDTVQN
+3862 NTLVFGSTTWDTVQN

-3915 ATVDDDETRGVVL
+3915 ATVDDNETRGVVL

-3994 DNSANETA
+3994 TNSANETA

-4016 GAATAQLVVTA
+4016 GAATAQIVVTA

-4058 NPLGSV
+4058 NPLGTV

-4079 DSTPQARTLTFNA
+4079 DSTPQERTLTFNA

-4106 EDDNATDETATL
+4106 EDDNGTDESVTL

-4132 GGALPSVLVSVD
+4132 GGALPSVLVAVD

-4193 ATSPE
+4193 ATSPD
-4198 ATLAVDSDASPQART
+4198 AALAVDSDASPQART

-4221 ATAQTVTARALDDD
+4221 DTAQTVTARALDDD

-4312 LVGTIPNLSI
+4312 LVSTGAIPNLSI

-4436 LLTFTTSTWNTAQ
+4436 PLTFTTSTWNTAQ

-4601 ASEYS
+4601 ASEYT

-4671 LTFTGTNWNTAQQV
+4671 LTFTGANWNTAQQV
-4685 RVSAASDAN
+4685 RVSAARDAN

-4720 AMATDGNPPSLLVA
+4720 AMAMDGNPPRLLVA

-4744 SGVYTV
+4744 SDTYTM

-4762 TVGGATASVA
+4762 TVGGATAAVS

-4796 TVTVSAPPDDDAT
+4796 TVTVSAPADDDAT
-4809 NATTTLTHAVA
+4809 DATTTLTHAVA

-4833 PGVAVTVNDPDTQGI
+4833 PGVAVTVNDLDTQGI
-4848 LIDADPSTPND
+4848 LIDADPSTPDD

-4870 QSAEYAVRLATQPT
+4870 LSAQYTVRLATQPT

-4895 PTLAVDSDAS
+4895 PTLAVDSDTSPLERTLTFSTSTWATAQTVTARALDDLDGGAETTVIAHSAIGGDYGGVSESLAAETADDDPRRVALAATSTLAGLDEDTSGTYTLALSTLPTGPVTVAITSSDTSAATVDADDGAAGVQSTVTFTASTWNTARTVTVSAPDDDDGFDETITLTHDPSGADYESGVSNATFAFTLDDDDPRGVVLSTSTLSVQENNSATYTVKLRTQPTGGAVTVAIASGGSGITVNPTSLTFNGANWNTPRQVRLSAAEDGNSVHESVVVRHTPSGADYGGVPPTDLTTTAVDNDRPGLRVSPAQLALAEGASRAYTVRLNTDPLGTVTVAAASDDATVTLDADSTPLERTLTFNSSNWDRPQTVTASAVEDDNATDETATLTHAASGAAAYTGLGASDRPSVQVSVDDNDTRRILIDADPGTDGIDAGPLAVTENQSAQYAVRLATQPTGTVTVTATSPDPTLAVDSDAS

-4912 FSTSTW
+4912 FTTSTW

-4923 VTARALDDDDGGNE
+4923 VTARALDDDDSGNE
-4937 TVAIAHEADGAD
+4937 TTAIAHEADGAD
-4949 YDDVSANLAAM
+4949 YDDVSANLAAT

-4979 GVAEGSTQTYT
+4979 GVAEGGTQTYT

-5049 DDDAAHGTAT
+5049 DDDAADGTAT

-5122 AISANAATATVAPA
+5122 ATSANVSTATVAPA
-5136 QLRFGAGDWDMPK
+5136 QLRFGAGDWDAPK

-5160 ATISHAA
+5160 ATISHSA

-5172 DGAATTTVAATVRG
+5172 GGTATTTVAATVRG
-5186 TQAAG
+5186 TQAPG

-5196 PTLTLREGESGAYRV
+5196 PSLTLREGESGAYRV

-5236 DATPRTKQLTF
+5236 DATPQTRELTF
-5247 TTENWDREQTV
+5247 TTENWHVEQTV
-5258 MATALAD
+5258 TATALSD

-5270 ETATVTHAVTGYG
+5270 ETATVTHAVAGYA
-5283 GVATAPDLVVAV
+5283 GVTAPDLVVAV

-5314 ESGTAGTYTARLRF
+5314 ESGAAGTYAARLRF
-5328 APSTPVAVAVS
+5328 APSAPVAVSVS

-5348 TDGGTPLD
+5348 TSVALGD
-5356 QDTLAFN
+5356 QDTLTFD

-5372 VTVRAVPDA
+5372 VTVRAEADA

-5399 GYEGVTATY
+5399 GYEGVTAAY
-5408 AVRVSDAEA
+5408 AVRVSDADA
-5417 AQAPTGVSA
+5417 APAPTGVVVT
-5426 SAAGPTSLVVR
+5426 AAGPTSLAVR
-5437 WTPSPGAEGYVVQW
+5437 WTPSAGAQGHAVQW

-5480 GVEYEVRVLGLNRG
+5480 GVEYEVRVLGLYRG

-5500 SSARATPRA
+5500 LSARATPRA
-5509 LGPGNRAPVAVAG
+5509 VGPGNRAPVALGV
-5522 FADRTLILGAAQA
+5522 FEDRTLILGAALA
-5535 LDLSGVFWDPDGD
+5535 IDLGGAFRDPDGD
-5548 ALSYTALSLNP
+5548 ALAYWARSLNP
-5559 SAVEASVSGSELR
+5559 PAVKASVFGAELR
-5572 LRAAGVGLATIYM
+5572 LRAAGVGPATVYV
-5585 YATDPDGLTGSQTLR
+5585 YARDPGGLVGSQTLR
-5600 ARVARSA
+5600 ARVVDRAT
-5607 ALSADDAQAPEG
+5607 LSAEAAEAPEG
-5619 GAARLSVRL
+5619 GAARLTVRL

-5642 ALDTDAAT
+5642 AADADAAT

-5655 LVETSGEATIPAGET
+5655 LVETSGEATIPAGDT

-5719 TPAVRRALRGSASCD
+5719 TPAVRDALRGSASCD
-5734 APTPATLAAVERL
+5734 APTPAMLAAVERL
-5747 DVSGAGAGSLR
+5747 ELSGAGAGSLR

-5764 FVGAADA
+5764 LSGLRTLLLD
-5771 AAGRQRLRTLPDGLF
+5771 GNGLRTLPDGLF

-5795 SLQGNRARRSH
+5795 SLQGNPGAPFALAVEL
-5806 WRWNWART
+5806 ART

-5841 LSAQPAAAGLPET
+5841 LSAQPAAAGLPEA

-5932 RLALGSLIRLGDS
+5932 RLALGSLIRLGDG
-5945 DPDDLRWR
+5945 DPADLRWR

-5965 VVGGRLVVTPAP
+5965 VVGSSLVVTPAP

-5993 TGLSATLRF
+5993 TGLSATLHF